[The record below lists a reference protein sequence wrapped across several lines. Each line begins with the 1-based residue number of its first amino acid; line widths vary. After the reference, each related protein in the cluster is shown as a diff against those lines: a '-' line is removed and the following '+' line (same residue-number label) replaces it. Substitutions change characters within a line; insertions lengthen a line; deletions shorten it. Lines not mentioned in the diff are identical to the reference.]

1 MANKIN
7 NEPQDILGNLDDE
20 DLDAFKAFFVSF
32 LMENTFLHRDDIYS
46 YLFGEGKRII
56 WN

>member
-1 MANKIN
+1 MANRIN
-7 NEPQDILGNLDDE
+7 NEPQDILGHLDDE
-20 DLDAFKAFFVSF
+20 DLDAIKAFFVSF